1 MPSVSTSLRWPH
13 FSPLW
18 RWLRFAPIVPMV
30 LAQTMVAGVH
40 VSAAAAGPEVIPVT
54 KDGAYRFGGWG
65 VSLAWWANTI
75 GGWSPAARGPIETAL
90 FGLPDANHQ
99 HGLGLNV
106 IRYNIGAS
114 PATSTGTGPPTV
126 DSSVLPA
133 NCRGFQA
140 GGAVPVV
147 KPSSNAAVDLS
158 RDGNQVQL
166 LTEAIKLVTATNGVP
181 PVLEAFANS
190 PPWWMTESQCP
201 QGNGSKIGSVPV
213 NWINNLSDANYRA
226 YADFLIDV
234 LKAFRDRGINFGTI
248 DPFNEPGNAWLQQLK
263 GDSNQEGAHFDPP
276 AQNNF
281 LPFICHRLND
291 PAFGLSTRVSSPDGF
306 RPGEMDKFNVES
318 TIDDYNHY
326 SDENRQCLADVN
338 THMYWSKVTLGH
350 GLDLLPYNGNQRR
363 ALAALI
369 QDNNNRLKIFTHL
382 WMSEFGNGGG
392 ANDLGAGLTL
402 SEQIAK
408 DLQYLRPAVWSY
420 WQAAEPQNGWG
431 LFEVPNQNLTESA
444 LANNFPNQIQPN
456 TVTPTRRFFALE
468 QYSRFI
474 RPTFRILT
482 PLDPRRNDN
491 AETNPTVAAVD
502 DLLNPQRIVIVGTNR
517 TGAPRDVRYDLG
529 PLGIGGLDRAGVTR
543 YRTDSSG
550 NMQQLDA
557 SPANIV
563 SGNQFSDR
571 QPDNSITTY
580 VVDFPPGLPGTGS
593 PPATQLTYTGPVTAD
608 YHDPFTASATL
619 TAEGSQLPG
628 APVTFTLG
636 SGGGTQTCTATTNSS
651 GSASCTLTPDQAS
664 GQATLTASFAGT
676 NALLPS
682 NTSAAFSITRE
693 ETTVSYTGPGHV
705 ANGSPANLSAVLKE
719 DGTVPIAGRT
729 VSISLGSGTSQQAC
743 TGTTDAA
750 GSVSCT
756 IPVLNQPLNDAATV
770 PVTAS
775 FSGDAFYVPSAGSA
789 TIRLEYYTGRAFG
802 LSASVNLL
810 LLGVTVPATPDTGP
824 VRIAQASSTT
834 TACTASI
841 STIVVTADALCP
853 NVSTR
858 LAPGTSIATSTVA
871 HVTVGIPGVSLI
883 EISGATASSTSTCGS
898 ATGSTS
904 LTLRIAGTPVTV
916 PTAPNSEIGLPG
928 GTRLIINEQQP
939 VAGADNGLTVNA
951 VHVIVAGGAGDVVV
965 ASATSDVHNCS

>member
-1 MPSVSTSLRWPH
+1 MPV
-13 FSPLW
+13 
-18 RWLRFAPIVPMV
+18 V
-30 LAQTMVAGVH
+30 LAQAVV
-40 VSAAAAGPEVIPVT
+40 VSGHTEAAAAGPDVIPIT

-75 GGWSPAARGPIETAL
+75 GGWSSAARGPIETAL

-126 DSSVLPA
+126 STGVLPD

-147 KPSSNAAVDLS
+147 KSSANAPVDLS

-166 LTEAIKLVTATNGVP
+166 LTEASKLVAAANGVP

-190 PPWWMTESQCP
+190 PPWWMTETKCP
-201 QGNGSKIGSVPV
+201 QGNGNKIGSVPV
-213 NWINNLSDANYRA
+213 NWVNNLSDTNYRA

-291 PAFGLSTRVSSPDGF
+291 PAFGLNTRVASPDGF

-326 SDENRQCLADVN
+326 SDENRQCLANVN
-338 THMYWSKVTLGH
+338 THMYWSKVTIGH
-350 GLDLLPYNGNQRR
+350 GLDLQPYNGTQRR

-369 QDNNNRLKIFTHL
+369 RDNNSRLKTFTQL
-382 WMSEFGNGGG
+382 WMSEFGNGGS

-402 SEQIAK
+402 SGQIAK
-408 DLQYLRPAVWSY
+408 DLQYLRPTVWSY

-431 LFEVPNQNLTESA
+431 LFEVPNSNLTESA
-444 LANNFPNQIQPN
+444 LANNFPNQIQSN

-474 RPTFRILT
+474 RPAFRVLT
-482 PLDPRRNDN
+482 PLDPQRSDN

-502 DLLNPQRIVIVGTNR
+502 DLRAPQRIVIVGTNT
-517 TGAPRDVRYDLG
+517 TGKARDVRYDLG

-543 YRTDSSG
+543 YRTDPSG
-550 NMQQLDA
+550 NMQQLDT

-563 SGNQFSDR
+563 SGNQFSDQ

-593 PPATQLTYTGPVTAD
+593 PPATQLTYTGPATAD

-619 TAEGSQLPG
+619 TAEGSQIPG
-628 APVTFTLG
+628 EPVTFALG
-636 SGGGTQTCTATTNSS
+636 SGSGTQTCTGTTDSS
-651 GSASCTLTPDQAS
+651 GSASCALTPNQAA
-664 GQATLTASFAGT
+664 GPATLTASFAGT
-676 NALLPS
+676 NDLLPS
-682 NTSAAFSITRE
+682 STSVPFTITRE
-693 ETTVSYTGPGHV
+693 ETTVSYTGPGRV
-705 ANGSPANLSAVLKE
+705 ANGVPANLSGVLKE
-719 DGTVPIAGRT
+719 DGTAPIAGRAA
-729 VSISLGSGTSQQAC
+729 SISLGSGTSQQTC
-743 TGTTDAA
+743 SGTTDSA
-750 GSVSCT
+750 GAVSCT
-756 IPVLNQPLNDAATV
+756 IPSVNQPLNDTATV
-770 PVTAS
+770 PVTIS
-775 FSGDAFYVPSAGSA
+775 FTGDAFYLPSTGSA
-789 TIRLEYYTGRAFG
+789 TVRLEFYTGRAFG
-802 LSASVNLL
+802 ISASLNLPL
-810 LLGVTVPATPDTGP
+810 LTVGVPPTPDTGP
-824 VRIAQASSTT
+824 IRIAQASTT
-834 TACTASI
+834 TTPCTASI
-841 STIVVTADALCP
+841 SAVVVTADALCP
-853 NVSTR
+853 NVTTR

-871 HVTVGIPGVSLI
+871 HVTIGIPGVSLI

-904 LTLRIAGTPVTV
+904 LTLRIAGTPLTV
-916 PTAPNSEIGLPG
+916 PTPPNSEIDLPD

-951 VHVIVAGGAGDVVV
+951 VHIILAGGVGDVVV